1 VGCTWGG
8 GQDTLP
14 AERSISASPP
24 SLRLCEVDL
33 PQHHGPSGILKV
45 LGRHFI
51 PSWPFNPEVVQGRRV
66 QGTAAISTRHQPRG
80 QRQWELWSRL
90 CICHQATLHLLKL
103 SILLTSM
110 KALSGLPVARLAL
123 YYTLSLS
130 ASFFL
135 KQEKVQAGQV
145 KDPAGSLLPS
155 SDPLHSPLSV
165 PLAVSSP

>member
-1 VGCTWGG
+1 MGG

-14 AERSISASPP
+14 AERSISASLP
-24 SLRLCEVDL
+24 SLRLCEADL

-103 SILLTSM
+103 SVLLTSM
-110 KALSGLPVARLAL
+110 KALSGLPVALPAL
-123 YYTLSLS
+123 YYTEGVRGWAWKASL
-130 ASFFL
+130 AEMIPQLNFH
-135 KQEKVQAGQV
+135 V
-145 KDPAGSLLPS
+145 PAGFRQIKGKGTAHIEAWNSMTS
-155 SDPLHSPLSV
+155 FRNK
-165 PLAVSSP
+165 